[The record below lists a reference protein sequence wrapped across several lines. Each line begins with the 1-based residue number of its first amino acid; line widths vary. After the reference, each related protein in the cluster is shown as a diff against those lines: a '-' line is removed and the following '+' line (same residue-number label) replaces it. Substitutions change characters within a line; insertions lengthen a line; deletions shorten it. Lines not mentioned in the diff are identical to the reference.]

1 MLLDRHV
8 GAHGRRREL
17 DDLDGLLAH
26 DVRDKDEARG
36 AGDDELARAFR
47 RSFPPLF
54 SRRLTLSMPV
64 RIPIPRRPNAPAT
77 PRKTASPS
85 PPRIRGATSSSR
97 TREPNAANT
106 KASWHPVAS
115 VPTTTEVG
123 RRLIAQTSLWV
134 MACSLP
140 GNPILLEGHLEAES

>member
-1 MLLDRHV
+1 
-8 GAHGRRREL
+8 
-17 DDLDGLLAH
+17 
-26 DVRDKDEARG
+26 
-36 AGDDELARAFR
+36 
-47 RSFPPLF
+47 
-54 SRRLTLSMPV
+54 MPV